1 MLRRKGLRREKRMP
15 YIQMNCKN
23 CGAPLERQGDSF
35 VCGHC
40 GSRVFRI
47 LDAKIEAGQDILS
60 REEFEKA
67 LQEQKN
73 TAGADLGDGLRRFDA
88 GSELLNA
95 QLKQASVLL
104 HDGKPYAVEEAL
116 EGVPDTI
123 FAAERLRLLA
133 QTGAKDEQS
142 LSMWAGDL
150 RSSEHFER
158 VMALADFEQK
168 RVYEHIAAVCEE
180 NKKIADEIA
189 QGNKLMKAQAYEDA
203 ERYAA
208 VMCGFY
214 PAKSRAWEL
223 LIAARCAKDKNY
235 DPARDL
241 EFFMRCPDFEM
252 TYGRPL
258 DGVLPQNVSPI
269 IRDRVRETERKKQ
282 KSAAFWKKAV
292 TSAITLAGLAVLALV
307 WAFLEKLFS

>member
-88 GSELLNA
+88 GSGLLNA

-123 FAAERLRLLA
+123 FAAECLRLLA

-142 LSMWAGDL
+142 LSLWAGDL

-168 RVYEHIAAVCEE
+168 RVYERIAAVIGRGEGVTPAMAQRI
-180 NKKIADEIA
+180 KTEI
-189 QGNKLMKAQAYEDA
+189 
-203 ERYAA
+203 RYA
-208 VMCGFY
+208 GY
-214 PAKSRAWEL
+214 
-223 LIAARCAKDKNY
+223 IAREE
-235 DPARDL
+235 R
-241 EFFMRCPDFEM
+241 
-252 TYGRPL
+252 
-258 DGVLPQNVSPI
+258 I
-269 IRDRVRETERKKQ
+269 IRDIQRHENVTIPEDFDYSPIETM
-282 KSAAFWKKAV
+282 
-292 TSAITLAGLAVLALV
+292 TLEAR
-307 WAFLEKLFS
+307 EKLSRIRPRSLGQAGRIPGVSPSDLAQLSIALAAAQKQNKEAHHD